1 MHSLNT
7 LKKNNRL
14 PLSLKNWHGFP
25 AKREICIMKMKIVI
39 VSLLSICTICF
50 FACKKDASSSQLKV
64 RMTDAP
70 GEWDAVNID
79 LKEVQV
85 KLNTDST
92 KWITLQTNT
101 GIYDL
106 LGLQNGIDSLIAE
119 GTFST
124 AETVKEIRLIVGSEN
139 SITVNGQTYAL
150 TIPSGAETGL
160 KIKINKKLNA
170 TIETVLID
178 FDAALSIRQ
187 EVDGFKLQ
195 PVIKLR

>member
-1 MHSLNT
+1 
-7 LKKNNRL
+7 
-14 PLSLKNWHGFP
+14 
-25 AKREICIMKMKIVI
+25 MKMKIVI

-50 FACKKDASSSQLKV
+50 VACKKDASSSQLKV

-106 LGLQNGIDSLIAE
+106 LGLQNGIDSLIAQ

-124 AETVKEIRLIVGSEN
+124 TETVKEIRLIVGSEN